1 MQQKATDKKKKA
13 MIKAM
18 EKCLGVVSTACK
30 VVGIDRATHYR
41 WMKSDSEY
49 KEIIDDVE
57 NLVIDFAESQLH
69 KQIEDGN
76 TAATIFYLKTKGKP
90 RGYVER
96 QEIAHDGSIESTL
109 IQWKPAEK
117 E

>member
-18 EKCLGVVSTACK
+18 EKCLGVVSIACK

-69 KQIEDGN
+69 KQIQDGN